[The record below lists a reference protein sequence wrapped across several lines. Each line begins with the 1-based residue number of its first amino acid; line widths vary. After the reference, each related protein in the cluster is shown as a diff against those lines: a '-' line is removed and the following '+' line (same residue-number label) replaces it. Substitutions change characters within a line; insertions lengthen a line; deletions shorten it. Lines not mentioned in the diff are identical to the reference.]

1 MTAPPT
7 LVNSPDIS
15 FEARLQSNPRYVRL
29 QDEYAAFT
37 ATHTQKLSINEK
49 LTPNFT
55 GVTLVGDNKINL
67 RTPTMYF
74 IEDRFLS
81 GFGDIPE
88 SYEGANYSVT
98 FFHLG
103 QGLTS
108 HLGVLHGG
116 ITATLGDELTC
127 RLAFLNFES
136 RRGVT
141 ANLNIDYRQP
151 ALADQFMMVKCK
163 VLEKKGRKCWVRGE
177 VYKVPEGNVDGEE
190 DVRIDRPENLLA
202 QCKVLVIEPKW
213 VDKLA

>member
-15 FEARLQSNPRYVRL
+15 FESRLQSNPRFL
-29 QDEYAAFT
+29 QIQKEYIDFT
-37 ATHTQKLSINEK
+37 NTHTQKLSINEK

-74 IEDRFLS
+74 IEDKFLEIYK
-81 GFGDIPE
+81 DIPQD
-88 SYEGANYSVT
+88 YEGNNYSIT

-103 QGLTS
+103 NGLTS

-136 RRGVT
+136 RKGVT
-141 ANLNIDYRQP
+141 ANLNIDYKQP
-151 ALADQFMMVKCK
+151 ALADQYMMVKCSI
-163 VLEKKGRKCWVRGE
+163 LEKKGRKCWVRGE
-177 VYKVPEGNVDGEE
+177 VYKVDEGIPQDG
-190 DVRIDRPENLLA
+190 DLTIDKPENLLA